1 MRDGRVPRLL
11 VAVALLSASAPPL
24 RAQSAEGLRVGAT
37 ASPPAPRQ
45 SAARADSL
53 TPQPPITPRR
63 AFLTSLVMPGVGQAA
78 LNRPYA
84 GGVFLL
90 VEALSLT
97 MLHRSAEDLRLARR
111 FSRDSMP
118 SAYQTDPVTGVV
130 ARDSLG
136 NAIVTEWQRSRYSA
150 GWVRTRRLHVE
161 DWVAVLFFNH
171 LFAGA
176 DAFVAAQLWD
186 LPEKVSLRPTP
197 FGPALTATLRFGAPP
212 RR

>member
-1 MRDGRVPRLL
+1 VRERRALVLL
-11 VAVALLSASAPPL
+11 AAIGAVMVGAPHVY
-24 RAQSAEGLRVGAT
+24 AQSAEGLRVGAANA
-37 ASPPAPRQ
+37 ASSAPA
-45 SAARADSL
+45 SVLRADSL
-53 TPQPPITPRR
+53 APRPPITPRR

-78 LNRPYA
+78 LDRPYA

-97 MLHRSAEDLRLARR
+97 MLHRSAEDLRIARR

-118 SAYQTDPVTGVV
+118 SAFQTDPVTGIV

-136 NAIVTEWQRSRYSA
+136 NAIVTDWQRSRYSPA
-150 GWVRTRRLHVE
+150 WVRTRRLHVE
-161 DWVAVLFFNH
+161 DWMAVLFFNH

-197 FGPALTATLRFGAPP
+197 FGPVLTATLRFGAAP